1 VKIGG
6 NLPADDGKKADR
18 APSNDLRNR
27 ENKHYADDFLAGLQE
42 PHLFAANRNATL
54 LTRRFH
60 MSI

>member
-6 NLPADDGKKADR
+6 NLPADDGKEADR
-18 APSNDLRNR
+18 APSNDLRDR
-27 ENKHYADDFLAGLQE
+27 KNKQYADDFLGLKE
-42 PHLFAANRNATL
+42 PHLFAANPNSTL